1 MAKLLKWLFGIVVFA
16 AATAAA
22 VWLAGFFF
30 FAFSKTNPIG
40 KTDFSTWWTYWQFYQ
55 EDTAIAK
62 RLMMSLAASI
72 LLAWGVPLLAVIAS
86 LRKARSLHGE
96 ARFANAS
103 EINKAGL
110 FAKDGI
116 IVGKWKDRYLMFSGA
131 QFVLLAAP
139 TRSGKGVGIVIPNL
153 LNWPESVVVLDVKLE
168 NFLITSKFR
177 AQWGQEIYLFNPF
190 AITGDDGSGNP
201 LHGRT
206 HRYNP
211 LGYISDDPRL
221 RVTDILAIG
230 YSLYPGEGREAFFDD
245 AARNLFL
252 GLTLYLCETPSL
264 PRTMGELLRQS
275 SGKGQPIKEH
285 IQAIINTRNYREF
298 GDISLLDAGSD
309 RTAVISAIANIR
321 GCSEAQAQLLCAKLP
336 LKIAQNAPKADLER
350 IEKLLTD
357 AGAQYEVERRLEL
370 LQAWDGEGQP
380 PLSAECV
387 DALNRFTATSHNT
400 MSSIMAT
407 FNVPLTIWA
416 SPIVDAAT
424 SANDFDLRDVRKH
437 RMSIYLGIPANKL
450 DEAKMLL
457 NMFYTQ
463 LVNLNTN
470 QLLHATPA
478 LKYTCL
484 MLDDEFTAPG
494 RIGAIDKA
502 NAYMAGYGLRL
513 LTIVQSPGQLE
524 REPPGGYGRE
534 SARTFVTNH
543 ACQILFT
550 PKHQQD
556 ANEYSEMLGYYT
568 FKAKGLSRQ
577 FGAGRGGRSES
588 ESDQRRALMLPQ
600 ELREMSQRQQII
612 SVENTKPI
620 LCDKIIFF
628 AEPTFMNRLKSAS
641 RKLADLGKRLP
652 SKKEFESIW
661 GAGELAA
668 PVPALDLDLHEAV
681 VQTRLRLLTAAD
693 VEHGIA
699 LDRLALDTSKIA
711 PVPDAD
717 GIGAEQVEAFVND
730 FFNALDAANYG
741 QGEDNEAL
749 DDDGESAASD
759 VKPDAGLSHDKDI
772 LFSGEPQ
779 DDEAAITSQTGQ
791 NTPMLDLSI
800 LDRPTAHHT

>member
-1 MAKLLKWLFGIVVFA
+1 
-16 AATAAA
+16 
-22 VWLAGFFF
+22 
-30 FAFSKTNPIG
+30 
-40 KTDFSTWWTYWQFYQ
+40 
-55 EDTAIAK
+55 
-62 RLMMSLAASI
+62 
-72 LLAWGVPLLAVIAS
+72 
-86 LRKARSLHGE
+86 
-96 ARFANAS
+96 
-103 EINKAGL
+103 
-110 FAKDGI
+110 
-116 IVGKWKDRYLMFSGA
+116 
-131 QFVLLAAP
+131 
-139 TRSGKGVGIVIPNL
+139 
-153 LNWPESVVVLDVKLE
+153 
-168 NFLITSKFR
+168 LI
-177 AQWGQEIYLFNPF
+177 
-190 AITGDDGSGNP
+190 
-201 LHGRT
+201 
-206 HRYNP
+206 
-211 LGYISDDPRL
+211 
-221 RVTDILAIG
+221 
-230 YSLYPGEGREAFFDD
+230 
-245 AARNLFL
+245 
-252 GLTLYLCETPSL
+252 
-264 PRTMGELLRQS
+264 
-275 SGKGQPIKEH
+275 
-285 IQAIINTRNYREF
+285 
-298 GDISLLDAGSD
+298 DAGD
-309 RTAVISAIANIR
+309 NRAAVISAIASIR
-321 GCSEAQAQLLCAKLP
+321 DCTEEQAQLLCARLP
-336 LKIAQNAPKADLER
+336 MKVIQDAPKADLDR
-350 IEKLLTD
+350 MEKLLTD
-357 AGAQYEVERRLEL
+357 AGAQCELERRLKPI
-370 LQAWDGEGQP
+370 QAWDGEGLP
-380 PLSAECV
+380 PLSGECV

-577 FGAGRGGRSES
+577 FGSGRGGRSES
-588 ESDQRRALMLPQ
+588 ESDQRRALMMPQ

-620 LCDKIIFF
+620 LCDKITFF
-628 AEPTFMNRLKSAS
+628 AEPTFMNRLKSVS
-641 RKLADLGKRLP
+641 QKLVKMGKRLP
-652 SKKEFESIW
+652 SKQEFENIW

-681 VQTRLRLLTAAD
+681 VQTRLRTLTAVD
-693 VEHGIA
+693 TQNGIK
-699 LDRLALDTSKIA
+699 LESLAIDTSAIA
-711 PVPDAD
+711 PVTHTDNLEP
-717 GIGAEQVEAFVND
+717 EQIEAFVND
-730 FFNALDAANYG
+730 FFDALDAANYA
-741 QGEDNEAL
+741 QAEDGDTL
-749 DDDGESAASD
+749 QYT
-759 VKPDAGLSHDKDI
+759 DAGTPPDDALTAPNGQNLSHDKETS
-772 LFSGEPQ
+772 FSDGTR
-779 DDEAAITSQTGQ
+779 DDEMSITTEAGQ
-791 NTPMLDLSI
+791 SPPMLDLSV
-800 LDRPTAHHT
+800 LDRPAAQQP